1 MTWGYHT
8 DEYST
13 CAAEAG
19 EGVAI
24 WLTSKEFKY
33 SSCFEEESRGGVDDK
48 GDELLERK
56 NEITY
61 LLHMTWPLCYSN
73 WPCHNINLNV
83 NFT

>member
-33 SSCFEEESRGGVDDK
+33 SSCFEEESRGTFREEK
-48 GDELLERK
+48 W
-56 NEITY
+56 NY
-61 LLHMTWPLCYSN
+61 LFIAHDVAFVLFKLALSQY
-73 WPCHNINLNV
+73 
-83 NFT
+83 